1 MAGEK
6 PEITVGELYVIINE
20 RDRAYT
26 QRFES
31 QERAVNKAEIA
42 AEKRLDAVNE
52 FRGQLKDQA
61 ATFVTRTELYAGLV
75 AGLTLAIAS
84 MQLFVHWGK

>member
-1 MAGEK
+1 VAGEK